1 MLVVL
6 GALALLRAATL
17 ANASATE
24 IPMTLYT
31 DNGCENP
38 STTAANVSLNIDV
51 CVVTPGLGSY
61 ILEPFPCSSGS
72 VVSYVFTDT
81 ACGNVAQD
89 TVFRGGGVFGGN
101 DNCYGPT
108 GGDMAAI
115 MLSCNQDTPGQPSST
130 TTIDVGPVA
139 TGASPTSTSSTATSD
154 SGAGGGSSS
163 SSSSSSGT
171 GFGSGSSSSYSA
183 SGWNSLDLGT
193 RIGIIIALAVGVPP
207 ILLGI
212 YTLRLQKRRKEQK
225 KAEEEALAHG
235 TPMQTYP
242 FPHTHGGGSNGYFH
256 SQRDLVGSSPP
267 ALKTGPPMYSQ
278 NWAAHS

>member
-6 GALALLRAATL
+6 VAWALLRAATL

-31 DNGCENP
+31 DNSCDDP

-51 CVVTPGLGSY
+51 CVVTPGLGSFV
-61 ILEPFPCSSGS
+61 LEPFPCSSGS
-72 VVSYVFTDT
+72 VITYVFSDT
-81 ACGNVAQD
+81 ACGNVAED
-89 TVFRGGGVFGGN
+89 SVFRGGGN
-101 DNCYGPT
+101 DGDNANCYGPIK
-108 GGDMAAI
+108 GDLAAI

-139 TGASPTSTSSTATSD
+139 TGASPTSISSTATSG
-154 SGAGGGSSS
+154 SGNGDGSSP

-171 GFGSGSSSSYSA
+171 GSGSGSSSSNA

-193 RIGIIIALAVGVPP
+193 RIGIIVALAVGIPP
-207 ILLGI
+207 ILIGI
-212 YTLRLQKRRKEQK
+212 YTIHLQKKKKERK
-225 KAEEEALAHG
+225 KAEEEALSLG

-242 FPHTHGGGSNGYFH
+242 SPYRHGGGGVNGYFH
-256 SQRDLVGSSPP
+256 SQTILVGSPSPAP
-267 ALKTGPPMYSQ
+267 R
-278 NWAAHS
+278 W